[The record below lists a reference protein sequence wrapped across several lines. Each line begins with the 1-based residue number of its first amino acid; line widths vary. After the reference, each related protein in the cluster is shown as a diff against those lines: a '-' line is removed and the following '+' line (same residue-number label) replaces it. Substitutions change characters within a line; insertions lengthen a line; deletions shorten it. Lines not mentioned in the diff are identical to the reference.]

1 MLRLIS
7 SQFVPSHLSLSMS
20 TEPVAILEVGAAPPT
35 HLIAPFEVAN
45 TGPAAIAPVMYD
57 SIVTT

>member
-7 SQFVPSHLSLSMS
+7 SQLVPSHLNLSMS
-20 TEPVAILEVGAAPPT
+20 TELLAMLDVGATPPI

-57 SIVTT
+57 STVTT